1 MHNWSDIEKVAA
13 MAFMSAMAVAIC
25 ALIF

>member
-13 MAFMSAMAVAIC
+13 MAFLSAMAVAIC